1 MDHDDHIA
9 ELMHQMD
16 SVIAELGAEI
26 HQRETLEKL
35 VISLLD
41 RVNTLEYRERARW
54 MMS

>member
-1 MDHDDHIA
+1 MDQNEHIA

-16 SVIAELGAEI
+16 SVIAELGEEI

-41 RVNTLEYRERARW
+41 RVNTLEYRERMRR
-54 MMS
+54 MLS